1 MLWWK
6 ASEKIHDCKLKPD
19 KFQLEMKS
27 NFNQEDDHHYHPMAS
42 LKKNTGYSLQ
52 RPFNVIYLH

>member
-1 MLWWK
+1 MWWK

-27 NFNQEDDHHYHPMAS
+27 NFNQEDDHHDHPMAS
-42 LKKNTGYSLQ
+42 LKKKALDIPYKGPLM
-52 RPFNVIYLH
+52 